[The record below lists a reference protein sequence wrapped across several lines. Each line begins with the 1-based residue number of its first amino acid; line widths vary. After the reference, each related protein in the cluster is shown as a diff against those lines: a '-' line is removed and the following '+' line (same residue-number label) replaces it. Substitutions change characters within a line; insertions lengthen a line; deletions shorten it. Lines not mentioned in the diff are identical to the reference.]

1 MTSESS
7 TISEV
12 VVEED
17 LPPGGAFIDAW
28 EYVQSQ
34 HHHHQE
40 KSILEGHTFPACSP
54 IKRIDYLFIRNLTQS
69 LDDDNN
75 TGVQSATGIPGIH
88 VDIIDFRVV
97 GQRPTADTGK

>member
-7 TISEV
+7 TISEA
-12 VVEED
+12 D
-17 LPPGGAFIDAW
+17 FPPGGAFIDAW

-34 HHHHQE
+34 HHHQQQQE

-69 LDDDNN
+69 TNDN
-75 TGVQSATGIPGIH
+75 TDVQTATGIPGIH
-88 VDIIDFRVV
+88 ASIIDFRVV
-97 GQRPTADTGK
+97 GKRPTADTGK

>member
-7 TISEV
+7 TTSEV
-12 VVEED
+12 VLEED

-34 HHHHQE
+34 HHHQQQQE

-69 LDDDNN
+69 TNNN

-88 VDIIDFRVV
+88 ANIIDFRVV
-97 GQRPTADTGK
+97 GKRPTADTGK